1 MPIFIDQMK
10 RAVAIP
16 TAPKRII
23 SLVPS
28 QTELLKDL
36 GLTSEVVGITKFC
49 VHPND
54 WLINK
59 TRVGGTKNVNF
70 ETIEKLQPDLI
81 IANKEENSQEDIL
94 KLEKNYPV
102 WISDIIDLN
111 DALLMIKEVGVITN
125 RIEAAMHL
133 SEKIRI
139 QFEALEKLMEGKQKR
154 RVAYFIWNKPMMAA
168 GTDNFINDMLRRC
181 CLENI
186 FEQSS
191 YFNEQKQSVRYPVI
205 QANELSTAAPDLI
218 LLSSEPFPFRE
229 KHIQA
234 FKAICPLA
242 EIKIVDGEMFS
253 WYGSRLQFSA
263 DYFKT
268 VI

>member
-1 MPIFIDQMK
+1 
-10 RAVAIP
+10 
-16 TAPKRII
+16 
-23 SLVPS
+23 
-28 QTELLKDL
+28 
-36 GLTSEVVGITKFC
+36 
-49 VHPND
+49 
-54 WLINK
+54 
-59 TRVGGTKNVNF
+59 
-70 ETIEKLQPDLI
+70 
-81 IANKEENSQEDIL
+81 
-94 KLEKNYPV
+94 
-102 WISDIIDLN
+102 
-111 DALLMIKEVGVITN
+111 MIKEVGVITN

>member
-1 MPIFIDQMK
+1 
-10 RAVAIP
+10 
-16 TAPKRII
+16 
-23 SLVPS
+23 
-28 QTELLKDL
+28 
-36 GLTSEVVGITKFC
+36 
-49 VHPND
+49 
-54 WLINK
+54 
-59 TRVGGTKNVNF
+59 
-70 ETIEKLQPDLI
+70 
-81 IANKEENSQEDIL
+81 
-94 KLEKNYPV
+94 
-102 WISDIIDLN
+102 
-111 DALLMIKEVGVITN
+111 
-125 RIEAAMHL
+125 
-133 SEKIRI
+133 
-139 QFEALEKLMEGKQKR
+139 MERKQKR